1 VDYGAFAAFDVEVT
15 DTDGRPHVVE
25 VSGLI
30 HRNELSWSEVRL
42 VEDIVQA
49 SPFPSSS
56 NFKSTLEPPLCA
68 SCCTPCVWLGLHVCQ
83 HGGSHALAGALLRKP
98 KP

>member
-15 DTDGRPHVVE
+15 DADGRPHVVE
-25 VSGLI
+25 VSGLV

-42 VEDIVQA
+42 VEDVVQA
-49 SPFPSSS
+49 SLFTSFS

-68 SCCTPCVWLGLHVCQ
+68 SCCRPCICPGLHVCQ
-83 HGGSHALAGALLRKP
+83 QGGSHALAGGLLRSP
-98 KP
+98 KT